1 MSLENTIIEAI
12 ENKKM
17 LQFNYHGYERIV
29 EPHVY
34 GIKDEKKALQSYQT
48 GGKSSSGGLPQWRRF
63 FVDELSNIEILN
75 VGFAG
80 KRDYAS
86 GIHSSFDKIIKMVD

>member
-1 MSLENTIIEAI
+1 MSLGSTIIDAI
-12 ENKKM
+12 ETKKM

-34 GIKDEKKALQSYQT
+34 GTKKGKDALQSYQV

-63 FVDELSNIEILN
+63 FLDDLMEVKILSD
-75 VGFAG
+75 GFPS
-80 KRDYAS
+80 KRYYPS
-86 GIHSSFDKIIKMVD
+86 GIHSSFDNIIKLVD